1 MGVLNMVDKKIET
14 IEGIGSS
21 SIEALSKAGIT
32 STEKLLYVCHTKEA
46 RMDLAERTGLSESV
60 ILNWVNMS
68 DLFRV
73 KGITGHSAELLL
85 ASDIDTVQELAEEDA
100 ESLCRT
106 MAEVNAE
113 MNLNLQVPS
122 VAAVATWIAQAKELP
137 AIITH

>member
-1 MGVLNMVDKKIET
+1 MADKKIES

-21 SIEALSKAGIT
+21 GIEALTKAGIT
-32 STEKLLYVCHTKEA
+32 STGKLLYVCHTKEA

-73 KGITGHSAELLL
+73 RGITGHAAELLL
-85 ASDIDTVQELAEEDA
+85 AVDVDTVQELAEQEA
-100 ESLCRT
+100 ESLCRAMRET
-106 MAEVNAE
+106 NDELK
-113 MNLNLQVPS
+113 LNLEVPD
-122 VAAVATWIAQAKELP
+122 AATVSIWIAQAKELP

>member
-1 MGVLNMVDKKIET
+1 MVDKKIET
-14 IEGIGSS
+14 IEGIGSNG
-21 SIEALSKAGIT
+21 IEALSKAGIT
-32 STEKLLYVCHTKEA
+32 STDKLLYVCHTKEA

-100 ESLCRT
+100 ECLCRK
-106 MAEVNAE
+106 MAEVNTE
-113 MNLNLQVPS
+113 MNLNFQVPD
-122 VAAVATWIAQAKELP
+122 VAAVTTWIVQAKELP